1 MALDWGH
8 CELDHCGPGGRAGR
22 AGAGAGQVTP
32 AGASSS
38 GPHGVRGQGNA
49 AGTDVTED
57 PASRISFFFLRI
69 VFVVWILFCVR
80 RGCLVIG
87 SEGRARSRARA
98 ASEGRGANVFFWK

>member
-8 CELDHCGPGGRAGR
+8 CELDHCGLGGRAGR

-57 PASRISFFFLRI
+57 PASRISFFFFFALSLLSGFC
-69 VFVVWILFCVR
+69 FVSVGGAWLLGQRGGLAAVPGR
-80 RGCLVIG
+80 RRKGG
-87 SEGRARSRARA
+87 ARMYFS
-98 ASEGRGANVFFWK
+98 